1 MAKST
6 SRKRSPRKTA
16 RTPAPSGATRARKPI
31 RYAVVGLGHIA
42 QRAVLPAFR
51 HARRNSRLTA
61 LVSSDREKLRTLGR
75 TYGVDVRGGY
85 NELERCLA
93 DCDAVYIATPNTEH
107 AEYAIRA
114 AHAGVHVLCEK
125 PLATT
130 DAECERI
137 IRACREAGVRIMTAY
152 RLHFEP
158 LTLQV
163 LQLIREGKIGEP
175 RIFSSDFSMMAK
187 PGNIRTRPETGGGS
201 VYDLGVYCINA
212 ARMVFGSEPTQV
224 FAYCVDGG
232 RSGFPGV
239 DDTTSAVMRFE
250 GDRLATFTSSFGA
263 ADVSR
268 YRVIGTEG
276 DISVE
281 PAFEYA
287 EPLEFTLTRN
297 GRETH
302 RKGPHVDQFAAELLY
317 FSDCILE
324 DREPEPSAEEGAWDL
339 RIIDALYES
348 NRIGEPVSLRPFGP
362 EPGPSPEQAIR
373 RPPVHRAKTVNVQRP
388 HD

>member
-1 MAKST
+1 MA
-6 SRKRSPRKTA
+6 KRSPRRRSTRKQTKRTGAAA
-16 RTPAPSGATRARKPI
+16 RPV

-42 QRAVLPAFR
+42 QRAVLPAFA

-61 LVSSDREKLRTLGR
+61 LVSSDPAKLQTLGR
-75 TYGVDVRGGY
+75 TYGVSVRGGY
-85 NELERCLA
+85 DDLERCLA

-130 DAECERI
+130 DSECARI

-158 LTLQV
+158 LTLEV
-163 LQLIREGKIGEP
+163 LGLIRDGRIGEP

-212 ARMVFGSEPTQV
+212 ARMAFGSEPTQV
-224 FAYCVDGG
+224 FAYCIDGA

-287 EPLEFTLTRN
+287 EPLEYTLTRK
-297 GRETH
+297 GRETR

-324 DREPEPSAEEGAWDL
+324 NREPEPSAEEGAWDL

-348 NRIGEPVSLRPFGP
+348 NRKGEPISLRPFGP
-362 EPGPSPEQAIR
+362 EPGPEPGQAIR
-373 RPPVHRAKTVNVQRP
+373 RPPVHRAKTIHVQRP